1 MGEIKKIII
10 AGNPNVGKS
19 VIFNALTGSYAT
31 VSNYPGTTVEVF
43 RGKTKAGGEDFE
55 VVDTPGMY
63 SFVPVT
69 EEERVSRNIILAE
82 KPVLV
87 THVIDTKNIERMLPF
102 TIQLIEAR
110 LPVILVLNIMD
121 EADRLGLKLNIKL
134 LEEQLGIPVVSSIGT
149 MGKGITAIREK
160 ITGYAALEAST
171 LKIVY
176 DPAIE
181 KFIND
186 SGLDRLRAL
195 LVLQDDTE
203 IINTL
208 KKEKK
213 TVFKELEPKIE
224 KLREKYAQPLSYLIA
239 LARQQSA
246 TGIVEE
252 AKEKKE
258 KPAGN
263 FTEKLSRLTMNT
275 FSGYILLAA
284 VLYFGLYLFV
294 GKFGAGF
301 LVDLM
306 EKKVFGEWLIPPA
319 AKFIEN
325 IFPWKAVQDI
335 FINDYGIVTLGMRYA
350 FAIILPIVGTFFF
363 VFAIIE
369 DTGYLPRLAML
380 IDRAFKKIGLSGR
393 AVIPLVLGL
402 GCGTMA
408 TMVTRTLSTKRE
420 RLIATLLLAL
430 AIPCSAQL
438 GVIMAILSGLPV
450 ILFIW
455 LAVINAVFITAG
467 ILSAKILP
475 GEAPSFFMEV
485 PPLRL
490 PKLSNLFMKT
500 YTRMEWYLKEV
511 MPVFLAVSLLMWF
524 ADYSGLLKLAIRLS
538 FYPLSVLG
546 LPLSTATVFIM
557 GFFRRDYGAAG
568 LYDMSRIGLL
578 THNQMLVSV
587 VVMTLFLP
595 CIAQLI
601 MMIKERKLGTAMALT
616 GVVTVIAFGT
626 GFILNLALNIFK
638 IVL

>member
-1 MGEIKKIII
+1 MELKKIII

-43 RGKTKAGGEDFE
+43 RGKTRAGTEEFQ
-55 VVDTPGMY
+55 VIDTPGMY

-69 EEERVSRNIILAE
+69 EEERVSRNIIFAE

-87 THVIDTKNIERMLPF
+87 IHVIDTKNIERMLPF
-102 TIQLIEAR
+102 TLQLIESG
-110 LPVILVLNIMD
+110 LPVILILNIMD
-121 EADRLGLKLNIKL
+121 EADRLGFKLSTKV
-134 LEEQLGIPVVSSIGT
+134 LEEQLGIPVLSSIGT
-149 MGKGITAIREK
+149 MGKGISAIREK
-160 ITGYAALEAST
+160 IAGYAALKPSV
-171 LKIVY
+171 LKVNY
-176 DPAIE
+176 EPALE
-181 KFIND
+181 KFILD
-186 SGLDRLRAL
+186 SDLGRLRAL

-203 IINTL
+203 IIEAV

-213 TVFKELEPKIE
+213 TAFKELEQQIE
-224 KLREKYAQPLSYLIA
+224 KLRKKYSQPISYIIA
-239 LARQQSA
+239 LTRQQEA
-246 TGIVEE
+246 TRIVEE
-252 AKEKKE
+252 AKEKKGRI
-258 KPAGN
+258 AGN
-263 FTEKLSRLTMNT
+263 FTETLSRLTMNT
-275 FSGYILLAA
+275 FTGYIILIL
-284 VLYFGLYLFV
+284 VLYFGLYEFV
-294 GKFGAGF
+294 GKFGAGY
-301 LVDLM
+301 LVDFL
-306 EKKVFGEWLIPPA
+306 ENKLFGEWIIPPVA
-319 AKFIEN
+319 NFIEHAL
-325 IFPWKAVQDI
+325 PWKIVQDV
-335 FINDYGIVTLGMRYA
+335 FIHDYGIITLGMRYA

-369 DTGYLPRLAML
+369 DSGYLPRLAML
-380 IDRAFKKIGLSGR
+380 VDRIFKKMGLSGR
-393 AVIPLVLGL
+393 AVIPMVLGL

-438 GVIMAILSGLPV
+438 GVIMAILSSQPL

-455 LAVINAVFITAG
+455 LAIINMVFITAG
-467 ILSAKILP
+467 YLSAKIIP
-475 GEAPSFFMEV
+475 GEAPVFFMEI

-490 PKLSNLFMKT
+490 PKFSNLFVKT

-511 MPVFLAVSLLMWF
+511 MPVFLAVSLIMWA
-524 ADYSGLLKLAIRLS
+524 ADYLGLLKLAIKAAA
-538 FYPLSVLG
+538 YPLSALG
-546 LPLSTATVFIM
+546 LPVSTATVFIM

-568 LYDMSRIGLL
+568 LLDMSRNGMLS
-578 THNQMLVSV
+578 HNQILVGI

-626 GFILNLALNIFK
+626 GFVLNLVLNLLK
-638 IVL
+638 ITL